1 MSKVKVSHRA
11 KKQKNIAKL
20 KGIRFY
26 RGGELAVC
34 FGFVARRDVLLG
46 KSCSEGLIVLLVL
59 LPLLLTKCLLV
70 DR

>member
-11 KKQKNIAKL
+11 KKQKNIAEL

-26 RGGELAVC
+26 GGELAVC
-34 FGFVARRDVLLG
+34 FGFVARRDVLFG
-46 KSCSEGLIVLLVL
+46 KSCDEGLIVLLVL
-59 LPLLLTKCLLV
+59 MPFLLTKCLLV